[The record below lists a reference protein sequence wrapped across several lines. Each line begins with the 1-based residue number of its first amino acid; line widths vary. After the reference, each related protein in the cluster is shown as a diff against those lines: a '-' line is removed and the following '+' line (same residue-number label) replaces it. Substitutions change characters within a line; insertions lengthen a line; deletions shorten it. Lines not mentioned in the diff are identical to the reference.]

1 MKNFCTPQNFTS
13 RRVPCREEGYA
24 LMMVIFF
31 TALLLIATTVAAPR
45 ILQEGKREKEKEMIW
60 RGRQYVRGVK
70 LYYRKMGRFPTS
82 IDDLTKPKTGS
93 LRFMRQAY
101 KDPMNNED
109 GSWRLIYVGPA
120 GQLIG
125 SLKPPQTLQLPGAG
139 PGLGTAASTLAG
151 NSTGQQPGGSSAF
164 GGSSSSAFG
173 SSSGFGSFGSSSANG
188 ANAAAGS
195 GAPGG
200 AASPTGGG
208 GNAAQSGTQQ
218 GGDQRANAQG
228 GGGQGGVPNGG
239 QPGQPGQ
246 SGVAISADG
255 SQPASTDASGAASGD
270 AMSTPQAI
278 APTSTAPIIGG
289 NIIGVGSKISAPSVM
304 VYEKA
309 KNYHLFEFVWDP
321 SKDTTIAGQAP
332 LQTGTG
338 LGQNI
343 GTNPSSFG
351 QQPGATNPGSFG
363 QQPGAPNTNQ
373 GQPNLPGIGT
383 PPQTPPLDSAP
394 TPQQ

>member
-1 MKNFCTPQNFTS
+1 MKNFFKPRKNTT
-13 RRVPCREEGYA
+13 RRAPSCEDGYA
-24 LMMVIFF
+24 LMMVVFF
-31 TALLLIATTVAAPR
+31 TALMLVAAMVAAPR
-45 ILQEGKREKEKEMIW
+45 ILLEGKREKEKEMIW
-60 RGRQYVRGVK
+60 RGHQYVRGVK

-101 KDPMNNED
+101 KDPMNGED
-109 GSWRLIYVGPA
+109 GSWRMIYVGPA

-139 PGLGTAASTLAG
+139 PGLGIAASTMAG
-151 NSTGQQPGGSSAF
+151 NSTGQQAGGNSAF

-188 ANAAAGS
+188 ANAGVNSAAGS

-208 GNAAQSGTQQ
+208 GNAQPGTQQ
-218 GGDQRANAQG
+218 GGDQQANVQAGGAQG
-228 GGGQGGVPNGG
+228 GAAPTANG
-239 QPGQPGQ
+239 QPGVSGQ
-246 SGVAISADG
+246 NGGAATADG
-255 SQPASTDASGAASGD
+255 SQAATDASGAASGD

-278 APTSTAPIIGG
+278 TPTGTSTIIGG
-289 NIIGVGSKISAPSVM
+289 NIIGVGSKISARSVM

-309 KNYHLFEFVWDP
+309 KNYHLFEFIWDP
-321 SKDTTIAGQAP
+321 SKDTTIAGQVP
-332 LQTGTG
+332 LQTGPG

-343 GTNPSSFG
+343 GTNPTSFG
-351 QQPGATNPGSFG
+351 QQPGTANP
-363 QQPGAPNTNQ
+363 NQ
-373 GQPNLPGIGT
+373 GQPNAPGNGAASPGPPLSSPEQ
-383 PPQTPPLDSAP
+383 PPQ
-394 TPQQ
+394 Q

>member
-1 MKNFCTPQNFTS
+1 MKNLFKPQNFAARRARS
-13 RRVPCREEGYA
+13 REDGYA
-24 LMMVIFF
+24 LMMVVFF
-31 TALLLIATTVAAPR
+31 TALMLVATMVAAPR
-45 ILQEGKREKEKEMIW
+45 ILLEGKREKEKEMIW
-60 RGRQYVRGVK
+60 RGRQYTRGVK

-125 SLKPPQTLQLPGAG
+125 SLKPPQNLQLPTGGA
-139 PGLGTAASTLAG
+139 GLGTAASAVASNSAG
-151 NSTGQQPGGSSAF
+151 QTGGP
-164 GGSSSSAFG
+164 SAFG
-173 SSSGFGSFGSSSANG
+173 SSSFGSGFGSFGSSA
-188 ANAAAGS
+188 ANAGTTAGNAAS
-195 GAPGG
+195 GAG

-208 GNAAQSGTQQ
+208 GGSPTQPQNPDQLNAQQNPQQNAAPNTQ
-218 GGDQRANAQG
+218 GGA
-228 GGGQGGVPNGG
+228 PNGG
-239 QPGQPGQ
+239 QPGQAGQ
-246 SGVAISADG
+246 TGSPDG
-255 SQPASTDASGAASGD
+255 SQPGSTDASGAASD

-278 APTSTAPIIGG
+278 TPTSTSPIIGG

-309 KNYHLFEFVWDP
+309 KNYHLFEFIWDP

-332 LQTGTG
+332 LQTGPG

-343 GTNPSSFG
+343 GTNPSTFG
-351 QQPGATNPGSFG
+351 QQPGAANP
-363 QQPGAPNTNQ
+363 NQ
-373 GQPNLPGIGT
+373 GQPNTQGIGAQ
-383 PPQTPPLDSAP
+383 PPAPPLDSAP
-394 TPQQ
+394 GPPPQQ

>member
-1 MKNFCTPQNFTS
+1 MKKIFKPQHFTAGRTP
-13 RRVPCREEGYA
+13 RREDGYA
-24 LMMVIFF
+24 LMMVVFF
-31 TALLLIATTVAAPR
+31 TALMLVGAMVAAPR

-60 RGRQYVRGVK
+60 RGQQYVRGVK

-101 KDPMNNED
+101 KDPMNGED

-125 SLKPPQTLQLPGAG
+125 SLKPPQTLHLPTGG
-139 PGLGTAASTLAG
+139 GGLGTAASTVAS
-151 NSTGQQPGGSSAF
+151 NSTGQSS
-164 GGSSSSAFG
+164 GSSAFG
-173 SSSGFGSFGSSSANG
+173 SSSGFGSFGSSAAN
-188 ANAAAGS
+188 S
-195 GAPGG
+195 GTTGGNPAPGPG

-208 GNAAQSGTQQ
+208 GGSPAQSGAQQ
-218 GGDQRANAQG
+218 GADTANGQPTTQG
-228 GGGQGGVPNGG
+228 GAPAGGP
-239 QPGQPGQ
+239 PGQPGQ
-246 SGVAISADG
+246 SGVAASSDG
-255 SQPASTDASGAASGD
+255 SQPASTDASGD

-278 APTSTAPIIGG
+278 TPTSNSTIIGG
-289 NIIGVGSKISAPSVM
+289 NIIGVGSKISAPSVI

-309 KNYHLFEFVWDP
+309 KNYHLFEFIWDP
-321 SKDTTIAGQAP
+321 SKDTTIAGQVP

-351 QQPGATNPGSFG
+351 QQPGASSPNPS
-363 QQPGAPNTNQ
+363 QPNT
-373 GQPNLPGIGT
+373 PGNTPAPGT
-383 PPQTPPLDSAP
+383 PSPAPPLDSAP
-394 TPQQ
+394 GPPQQP

>member
-1 MKNFCTPQNFTS
+1 MKNFFKPQNSTT
-13 RRVPCREEGYA
+13 RRAPACEDGYA
-24 LMMVIFF
+24 LMMVVFF
-31 TALLLIATTVAAPR
+31 TALLLIATMVAAPR
-45 ILQEGKREKEKEMIW
+45 ILLEGKREKEKEMIW
-60 RGRQYVRGVK
+60 RGHQYVRGVK

-101 KDPMNNED
+101 KDPMNGED

-125 SLKPPQTLQLPGAG
+125 SLKPPQSLQLPKGGA
-139 PGLGTAASTLAG
+139 GLGTSASSLAT
-151 NSTGQQPGGSSAF
+151 NSTGQSS
-164 GGSSSSAFG
+164 GSSAFG
-173 SSSGFGSFGSSSANG
+173 SSSGFGSFGSSA
-188 ANAAAGS
+188 ANAGSSAGAAPGS
-195 GAPGG
+195 GAPG

-208 GNAAQSGTQQ
+208 GSTTQPGAQQNPDSQNSQPNAQS
-218 GGDQRANAQG
+218 NAQG
-228 GGGQGGVPNGG
+228 GAPNGG

-246 SGVAISADG
+246 GGATTSPDG
-255 SQPASTDASGAASGD
+255 SQPASTDASGAASSD

-278 APTSTAPIIGG
+278 NPTSTSAIIGG
-289 NIIGVGSKISAPSVM
+289 NIIGVGSKVSARSVI

-309 KNYHLFEFVWDP
+309 KNYRLFEFIWDP

-343 GTNPSSFG
+343 GTNPSTFG
-351 QQPGATNPGSFG
+351 QQPGATNP
-363 QQPGAPNTNQ
+363 NQ
-373 GQPNLPGIGT
+373 GQPNTPGNSPQGT
-383 PPQTPPLDSAP
+383 PSSVPPLDSAP
-394 TPQQ
+394 APPQQ

>member
-1 MKNFCTPQNFTS
+1 MKKNFKPQKLAPRHAPS
-13 RRVPCREEGYA
+13 GEDGYA
-24 LMMVIFF
+24 LMMVVFF
-31 TALLLIATTVAAPR
+31 TALMLIGAMVVAPR

-60 RGRQYVRGVK
+60 RGKQYVRGVK

-101 KDPMNNED
+101 KDPMNGED

-125 SLKPPQTLQLPGAG
+125 SLKPPQTLQLPGSG
-139 PGLGTAASTLAG
+139 PGLGTAASALAN
-151 NSTGQQPGGSSAF
+151 NSTGQAGASSAF
-164 GGSSSSAFG
+164 GSSSSSAFG
-173 SSSGFGSFGSSSANG
+173 SSSGFGSFGSSTANG
-188 ANAAAGS
+188 GATSGTPAS
-195 GAPGG
+195 GAG

-208 GNAAQSGTQQ
+208 GGSPAQSGTQQ
-218 GGDQRANAQG
+218 TGDPNSQGAAPNA
-228 GGGQGGVPNGG
+228 GQGGP
-239 QPGQPGQ
+239 PAQ
-246 SGVAISADG
+246 SGVTVPGGG
-255 SQPASTDASGAASGD
+255 SQPASADTSGAAPSD

-278 APTSTAPIIGG
+278 TPSSPTTIIGG

-309 KNYHLFEFVWDP
+309 KNYHLFEFIWDP

-343 GTNPSSFG
+343 GTNPSPFG
-351 QQPGATNPGSFG
+351 QQPGATNPN
-363 QQPGAPNTNQ
+363 P
-373 GQPNLPGIGT
+373 GQPSAPGNAPAPGT
-383 PPQTPPLDSAP
+383 PSPAPPLAAP
-394 TPQQ
+394 EQPPQ